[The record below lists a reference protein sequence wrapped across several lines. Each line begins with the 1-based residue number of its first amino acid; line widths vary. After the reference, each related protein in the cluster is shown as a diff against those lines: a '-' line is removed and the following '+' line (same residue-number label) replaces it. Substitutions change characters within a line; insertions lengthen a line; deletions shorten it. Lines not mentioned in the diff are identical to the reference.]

1 MIPERVRRQPPAY
14 SPLSIAALGAGVAAV
29 VSGGE
34 ARDRLRLRVRE
45 RLGARDACLT
55 DSGTTALSLAL
66 LAAKRLRSVP
76 VALPAWSCYDVATA
90 ADGADVPVILYDLDP
105 LTLGPNF
112 NSLARALEHGAK
124 SVVVAHHYGV
134 PVDVERASRLAAEHR
149 ALLIEDAAQ
158 GVGIRFGERAAGS
171 LGSLGVLSFGRGKG
185 RTGGGGGALVANDA
199 IGQACIEAVEH
210 EIQPG
215 GAGVRELLA
224 ATVQWMLGRPE
235 LYSVPA
241 SMPFLGLG
249 KTVYHQPSPWLE
261 MTDAGAAVLDRTW
274 DLAEREAEVRRRNGS
289 RLLAPLAVGGARVSP
304 VRGTPGAVPGWLRLP
319 VVLSSGRRDEVLT
332 DSLIRLGVAP
342 GYPQPLAT
350 LEPFRQRVSNVQD
363 DMPGAALLSERLITL
378 PTHSR
383 LEARDLARLE
393 AWIAGQRVQ
402 ELAPGAAAEP
412 VQELPA
418 EPT

>member
-1 MIPERVRRQPPAY
+1 MIPERIRRQPPAY
-14 SPLSIAALGAGVAAV
+14 SPLSLAALGAGVAAV
-29 VSGGE
+29 VSAGE
-34 ARDRLRLRVRE
+34 ARERLRERVRE
-45 RLGARDACLT
+45 RLGARQACLT

-76 VALPAWSCYDVATA
+76 VALPAWSCYDIATA

-112 NSLARALEHGAK
+112 TSLARALEAGAK

-134 PVDVERASRLAAEHR
+134 PVDVDRAARLAAEHR

-158 GVGIRFGERAAGS
+158 GVGIRFGNRAAGS
-171 LGSLGVLSFGRGKG
+171 IGSLGVLSFGRGKG
-185 RTGGGGGALVANDA
+185 RTGGGGGALVANDS
-199 IGQACIEAVEH
+199 IGEACIEAVKH

-215 GAGVRELLA
+215 GAGVRELVA
-224 ATVQWMLGRPE
+224 ATVQWLLGRPE

-249 KTVYHQPSPWLE
+249 KTVYHPPGPWLE
-261 MTDAGAAVLDRTW
+261 MTDAGAAVLDRAW

-289 RLLAPLAVGGARVSP
+289 RLVAPLAVGGAQLAP

-319 VVLSSGRRDEVLT
+319 LILSSGRRDELLT
-332 DSLIRLGVAP
+332 DELLRLGAAP
-342 GYPQPLAT
+342 GYPRPLAT
-350 LEPFRQRVSNVQD
+350 LEPFRHRVANPDD
-363 DMPGAALLSERLITL
+363 DMPGAALLADRLITL

-383 LEARDLARLE
+383 LEPTDLAKLE
-393 AWIAGQRVQ
+393 AWIVDQRVQ
-402 ELAPGAAAEP
+402 ELARGPAQDPPGTLGDER
-412 VQELPA
+412 
-418 EPT
+418 T